1 MPLYLQNGK
10 LVQKAGN
17 LGTSAGCCCAG
28 GEKCCCIGESPLN
41 YTTNYR
47 RITTVAN
54 AEACTGTAIPK
65 ASSSSCPTI
74 VVQWCGLSVELS
86 SPNASAIAQAFPG
99 VAGRGCGT
107 GNDNIVSSQTLEIVN
122 TNAGLYS
129 PMGWATECGRCVFR
143 FFVTFQEN
151 SFECGSRT
159 RTFLLDWREGC
170 DSTFNLEFFN
180 GDSEFFICN
189 DLTPTVSLTFAP

>member
-1 MPLYLQNGK
+1 MACPCCDQ
-10 LVQKAGN
+10 
-17 LGTSAGCCCAG
+17 SRCCCV
-28 GEKCCCIGESPLN
+28 GESPLN

-54 AEACTGTAIPK
+54 AEACTGTAIPR

-74 VVQWCGLSVELS
+74 VVQWCGLTVELS
-86 SPNASAIAQAFPG
+86 RPSTSTIVQDFPG
-99 VAGRGCGT
+99 TVGRGCGT
-107 GNDNIVSSQTLEIVN
+107 GNDNVVNSRTLEIVK
-122 TNAGLYS
+122 TNVGLYS
-129 PMGWATECGRCVFR
+129 PMGWGEECGRCVFR
-143 FFVTFQEN
+143 FLIAYQES

-180 GDSEFFICN
+180 GDSQFFICN